1 MQTTKFNDVLVKIL
15 LILVSLDW
23 IDAFLIFIYY
33 NLGQSS
39 NIDSKLITL
48 EVSKFDKSKEVKDE
62 QP

>member
-48 EVSKFDKSKEVKDE
+48 GVSKFDKSKEVKDE